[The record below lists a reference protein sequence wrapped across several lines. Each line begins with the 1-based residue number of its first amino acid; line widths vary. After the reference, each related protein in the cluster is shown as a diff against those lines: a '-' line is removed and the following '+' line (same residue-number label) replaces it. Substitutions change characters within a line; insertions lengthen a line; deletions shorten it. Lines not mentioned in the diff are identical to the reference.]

1 MILYDRRFVRTPG
14 LRVVCALGRLT
25 TKNRKKKK
33 RKFRI
38 KKTKQSGGK
47 KWGKNF
53 GCSARLPFGS
63 SPVVSQGPPKV
74 GEDLF

>member
-1 MILYDRRFVRTPG
+1 MIDG
-14 LRVVCALGRLT
+14 LCALPVCEWFPLGRLT